1 MEHIDCSDYST
12 RLLSSLVGKSNI
24 ARARNCS
31 DIKIV
36 NSDMLSACQTWLLA
50 QVLMFV
56 YPLNSHDHGIY
67 KKSSS
72 TVKKETAVALFDEGG
87 SIFSVPPK

>member
-1 MEHIDCSDYST
+1 
-12 RLLSSLVGKSNI
+12 
-24 ARARNCS
+24 
-31 DIKIV
+31 
-36 NSDMLSACQTWLLA
+36 
-50 QVLMFV
+50 MFV

-67 KKSSS
+67 KKSRS